1 MCWPTGQ
8 RLEELEKIK
17 LAAIDPLRITTA
29 EIGWAAH
36 WRPGFVQHS
45 KHSSPHGNTVHAA
58 LAQLY

>member
-36 WRPGFVQHS
+36 WRPGFVQHC
-45 KHSSPHGNTVHAA
+45 GNTVHAA

>member
-1 MCWPTGQ
+1 MHQLCWPTGQ

-36 WRPGFVQHS
+36 WRPGFVQHC
-45 KHSSPHGNTVHAA
+45 GNTVHAA